1 MSHFGEHV
9 TYDGYGGD
17 PDLLDNQAEVA
28 VALTD
33 LVRDLNMTVLGGPEI
48 YLAAARDGKDPGG
61 WTGTIVLQESH
72 ISVHTF
78 PARGFV
84 SADVY
89 TCQNG
94 LDINAIRSHFRR
106 RFSISDDEVN
116 FLKRGTRYPDRDLYP
131 DRVLKP
137 GAATAQRE
145 A

>member
-17 PDLLDNQAEVA
+17 PDLLDNRAEVEI
-28 VALTD
+28 ALTD
-33 LVRDLNMTVLGGPEI
+33 LVGVLNMTLLGGPEI
-48 YLAAARDGKDPGG
+48 YLASAREGKDPGG
-61 WTGTIVLQESH
+61 WTGTVVLQESH

-94 LDINAIRSHFRR
+94 LDVDTIRRHFRH

-131 DRVLKP
+131 DWVHP
-137 GAATAQRE
+137 AGAATTESE